1 MPFTIP
7 MNWIGSS
14 HFKPSHHLPKAFKD
28 LVARN
33 PDLHRFSQEP
43 EITTIYVMRDNFI
56 EKTLKKVSE
65 SGPGPRVVF
74 ICIGSNDLRD
84 KPTIETV
91 NELMKGFEKLIEGML
106 KFEKTATV
114 LISPIPDS
122 WGVTDRLGD
131 ELSTRL
137 KYLVAK
143 HQTRQLQFVNFREKR
158 LRFDADGS
166 RWSQELFADDKHLN
180 RAGADLLADE
190 IIKNLTNIPNKL
202 FGHGQNKK
210 RDAKKLE
217 TLLKKHGAKKMSSED
232 LRSKIRSRQNNPT
245 AAKNK
250 RRRRR

>member
-1 MPFTIP
+1 M
-7 MNWIGSS
+7 
-14 HFKPSHHLPKAFKD
+14 PSHHQPKAFKD
-28 LVARN
+28 LVAQN

-43 EITTIYVMRDNFI
+43 EITTNY
-56 EKTLKKVSE
+56 
-65 SGPGPRVVF
+65 GPRIVF

-84 KPTIETV
+84 NPTSETV
-91 NELMKGFEKLIEGML
+91 NDLMKSFEKLAEGML
-106 KFEKTATV
+106 KFEKRATV
-114 LISPIPDS
+114 FISPIPDS

-143 HQTRQLQFVNFREKR
+143 HHTRQLQFVNFREKR

-166 RWSQELFADDKHLN
+166 RWTQDLFADDKHLN
-180 RAGADLLADE
+180 RAGADLLANG
-190 IIKNLTNIPNKL
+190 IIKNLTNIPNRF

-217 TLLKKHGAKKMSSED
+217 KLLKKHGAKKMSSED
-232 LRSKIRSRQNNPT
+232 LRNKIRARQNNPM